1 MLDVLVLDSF
11 AITRHGNFHR
21 ASNFPDGQSALNLPG
36 LPLLAPPGQP
46 NALVLFC
53 FDETP
58 RPNSFS
64 FNICSGANRPII
76 K

>member
-1 MLDVLVLDSF
+1 MEWWAVWFRKRLHWVMLHLI
-11 AITRHGNFHR
+11 AC
-21 ASNFPDGQSALNLPG
+21 DGHKLNI
-36 LPLLAPPGQP
+36 LAEGV
-46 NALVLFC
+46 NGAVLFC